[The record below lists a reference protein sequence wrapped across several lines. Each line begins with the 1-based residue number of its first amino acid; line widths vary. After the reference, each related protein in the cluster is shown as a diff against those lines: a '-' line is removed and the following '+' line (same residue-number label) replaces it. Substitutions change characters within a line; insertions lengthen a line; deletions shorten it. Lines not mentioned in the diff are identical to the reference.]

1 MTDPTAAFQKIKAL
15 LSPAVVTEIEQRL
28 KRFQAR
34 HVEQHR
40 AATKRA
46 PLVTTPWVMRP
57 QAPPRPHNR
66 SYFTL

>member
-1 MTDPTAAFQKIKAL
+1 MTDPAAAFQKVKPL
-15 LSPAVVTEIEQRL
+15 LSPAVVAEIEQRL
-28 KRFQAR
+28 KRFRAR

-46 PLVTTPWVMRP
+46 PVVTTPWVMRP
-57 QAPPRPHNR
+57 KAPPRPLNR